1 MKVDMNI
8 RELKSA
14 EDIKKF
20 LESLSTEYVKVA
32 VTDIDGIL
40 RGKYMH
46 IDKFIKSSEKGF
58 GFCDVI
64 FGWDSND
71 ELYEFENVNQENLFT
86 GWHSG
91 FPDVKT
97 SIVTDSGR
105 LIPFET
111 NTPLFLAELSEEK
124 VCPRGVLKNVLSQME
139 EEGIKSKS
147 AFEYE
152 FFLFDETPH
161 SIREK
166 GFKNLNNF
174 TPGMYGYSIL
184 RNSVHSDLYHEILN
198 LCKDMDM
205 RLEGLHTETGPGVIE
220 AALMVDES
228 LNAADKATLF
238 KTFSKILFQ
247 RNNLI
252 ANFMAKWSD
261 KYPGQSGH
269 IHVSLQ
275 DVDGDSIFKSQDEEF
290 PESFNYFIGG
300 LQKYMREFSIMIA
313 PTVNSYKRL
322 CPGAWA
328 PINMTWGVENRT
340 TAFRAITGDS
350 YSQRIENRLPGADS
364 NPYLA
369 LAATL
374 GAGYL
379 GIKEKIQPT
388 SKTMGGAYDLKL
400 EEKYQVPVNLGEAAN
415 LFKESESA
423 KDLFGEEFVE
433 HFANTRIWEFKEYKK
448 NKRFFD
454 TSSITTWELE
464 RYFEII

>member
-1 MKVDMNI
+1 MKI
-8 RELKSA
+8 RKLKSA
-14 EDIKKF
+14 GEIKKF
-20 LESLSTEYVKVA
+20 LEASKTKYVKVA
-32 VTDIDGIL
+32 LTDIDGIL

-46 IDKFIKSSEKGF
+46 VDKFIKSSKNGF

-71 ELYEFENVNQENLFT
+71 ELYELNVKREELYT

-91 FPDVKT
+91 FPDAKA
-97 SIVTDSGR
+97 SIVPNSGR
-105 LIPFET
+105 INPYEEEVPF
-111 NTPLFLAELSEEK
+111 FLAELAEGN
-124 VCPRGVLKNVLSQME
+124 VCPRGLLKKVLSKME
-139 EEGIKSKS
+139 KEGLMSKS

-152 FFLFDETPH
+152 FFLFNETPH

-166 GFKNLNNF
+166 KYTGLNNF

-184 RNSVHSDLYHEILN
+184 RNSVHSDLYNELLN
-198 LCKDMDM
+198 LCSAMDM
-205 RLEGLHTETGPGVIE
+205 NLEGLHTETGPGVIE
-220 AALMVDES
+220 AAIMVDDS
-228 LNAADKATLF
+228 MNAADKATLF
-238 KTFSKILFQ
+238 KTFSKVMFQ

-275 DVDGDSIFKSQDEEF
+275 DLDGKSLFSSKKDELPKELY
-290 PESFNYFIGG
+290 YFLGG
-300 LQKYMREFSIMIA
+300 LQRYMREFSVLIA

-328 PINMTWGVENRT
+328 PINMTWGIENRT
-340 TAFRAITGDS
+340 TAFRAIKGDS
-350 YSQRIENRLPGADS
+350 SSQRIENRLPGADS

-374 GAGYL
+374 GAGFL
-379 GIKEKIQPT
+379 GIKEKIKPT
-388 SKTMGGAYDLKL
+388 NETIGGAYDLNVEK
-400 EEKYQVPVNLGEAAN
+400 KYQVPKNLGEAAN
-415 LFKESESA
+415 LFKNSEPA
-423 KDLFGEEFVE
+423 KDLFGEDFVN
-433 HFANTRIWEFKEYKK
+433 HFANTRIWEYKEFQK
-448 NKRFFD
+448 NRSFLESD
-454 TSSITTWELE
+454 AVTPWELK